1 MRVLCCPDKFRGTLL
16 AKAAADALADGVRSG
31 GANAVSHPLSDGGEG
46 FVLAVGPANR
56 STRVTGPLGDEVDA
70 PWALRRGI
78 AWIETAAAVGLTLV
92 GGPDANDAVA
102 ASTTGVGELI
112 VAAIDAGAKRVIVG
126 MGGSAT
132 TDGGWGAI
140 QALRP
145 LHRLLGIEL
154 VAACDVE
161 IRFVDAATR
170 FAAQKGASRAQV
182 ALLERRLQRLVEVYQ
197 DEFGVD
203 IGGIEGSGA
212 AGGLAGGLAAVGF
225 TLQPGFDVVAE
236 RTGWFEQLEQVDL
249 VITGEGLF
257 DSESLQGKVVGGV
270 IDAARAQGVPVAAI
284 VGDVDPDAAVPDD
297 VTLISLT
304 ERFGEERSW
313 QEPAALLSIVA
324 SELVSDTKS
333 FARPS

>member
-1 MRVLCCPDKFRGTLL
+1 M

-31 GANAVSHPLSDGGEG
+31 GATAVSHPLSDGGEG
-46 FVLAVGPANR
+46 FVLAAGPANR

-145 LHRLLGIEL
+145 LHRLLGLEL
-154 VAACDVE
+154 IAACDVE
-161 IRFVDAATR
+161 IPFVEAANR
-170 FAAQKGASRAQV
+170 FAGQKGASRAQV
-182 ALLERRLQRLVEVYQ
+182 ALLERRLQRLVEVYD

-203 IGGIEGSGA
+203 VGVLDGGGA

-225 TLQPGFDVVAE
+225 SLQPGFDVVAE
-236 RTGWFEQLEQVDL
+236 RTGWFEQLDKADL

-257 DSESLQGKVVGGV
+257 DTESLHGKVVGGV
-270 IDAARAQGVPVAAI
+270 IDAAGAQGVPVVAI
-284 VGDVDPDAAVPDD
+284 VGDADPDAPVPDD

-304 ERFGEERSW
+304 EQFGEERSW
-313 QEPAALLSIVA
+313 SEPASLLRDVA
-324 SELVSDTKS
+324 AELVSGKES

>member
-1 MRVLCCPDKFRGTLL
+1 MRVLCCPDKFRGTLT
-16 AKAAADALADGVRSG
+16 ASAAAEALARGVRNG
-31 GANAVSHPLSDGGEG
+31 GAVPSTHPLSDGGEG
-46 FVLAVGPANR
+46 FVAAVGPPNR

-70 PWALRRGI
+70 AWALRRGV
-78 AWIETAAAVGLTLV
+78 AWIETAATSGLTLV
-92 GGPDANDAVA
+92 GGPEGNDAIA

-140 QALRP
+140 QALHP

-154 VAACDVE
+154 IAACDVD

-182 ALLERRLQRLVEVYQ
+182 ALLERRLRRLAEVYE

-203 IGGIEGSGA
+203 ISALDGSGA
-212 AGGLAGGLAAVGF
+212 AGGLAGGLAALGF
-225 TLQPGFDVVAE
+225 SLQPGFEVVAE
-236 RTGWFEQLEQVDL
+236 RTGWFEQLETADL

-257 DSESLQGKVVGGV
+257 DAESLHGKVVGGV
-270 IDAARAQGVPVAAI
+270 IDAAQAQGVPVAAI
-284 VGDVDPDAAVPDD
+284 VGEADPSAPVPEA

-304 ERFGEERSW
+304 ERFGDERSW
-313 QEPAALLSIVA
+313 SEPDTLLEMVA
-324 SELVSDTKS
+324 SELVSGTKS
-333 FARPS
+333 FAAPP